1 MQQRLIIRY
10 SISFKQEVIRQL
22 ELGRFASIGQ
32 AQSHYGIT
40 GNGTVQKWLKKYG
53 RNHLCPKVVRVE
65 KPDEQNQIRE
75 LKKQVRQLREALG
88 QTQAEKIIGEE
99 FLKIACEEMGQD
111 VDVFKKKVDTERFT
125 EEQNDQTPA

>member
-1 MQQRLIIRY
+1 MQQRLIVRY

-22 ELGRFASIGQ
+22 ELGRFASISQ

-88 QTQAEKIIGEE
+88 QTQSEKIIGDA
-99 FLKIACEEMGQD
+99 FLEIACENMGVD
-111 VDVFKKKVDTERFT
+111 VDAFKKKVDTKRFKK
-125 EEQNDQTPA
+125 ENDDQAPA